1 MAARS
6 RLLGVSPVERL
17 HAIASSARAAAAK
30 ANDRLARIF
39 MKSDTPLAN
48 VWIRPACDKSLE
60 GLEMGEKPNSWRRG
74 SLSLLRETA
83 VTGGGQ
89 NLALGWPL

>member
-1 MAARS
+1 MF
-6 RLLGVSPVERL
+6 
-17 HAIASSARAAAAK
+17 I
-30 ANDRLARIF
+30 
-39 MKSDTPLAN
+39 KSDTPLAN
-48 VWIRPACDKSLE
+48 VWISPARDKSLE
-60 GLEMGEKPNSWRRG
+60 GLEMVEKPNDWGRG